1 MGAGLDGAHRNALDV
16 GDLVAGKLFDGVV
29 DRVAAGGDR
38 LDSCA
43 GNTTPIGVA
52 ANDHGAPTLK
62 SPDLSGAPLSFD
74 CHKRGARRVNEGT
87 EPDPADPGTGR
98 HDDLAIT

>member
-1 MGAGLDGAHRNALDV
+1 MSAIWSQESSSTAWWKIPAGH
-16 GDLVAGKLFDGVV
+16 LVY
-29 DRVAAGGDR
+29 RVAAGGDR